1 MRSLVCSSD
10 ANAALCAG
18 HFQPYLQFDAALQSQ
33 ICDGVRFVP
42 LREGERL
49 TSLAGTQI
57 SVMSGKARLSSTGRT
72 LNDKSTR
79 TTPFRVSARGDILQ
93 ALEDSLLALAD
104 CDFIDHLTAWHAL
117 TLHALDA
124 GDVVAERWAKCQ
136 RAKPFSRL
144 PLECAQAAFSR
155 MDSRRV
161 MAGVEV
167 VHQGAPG
174 DTFYALYSGQAEVW
188 QHGFNDRTPHKIAS
202 LRAGDTFGEEALMNG
217 AASAVSVR
225 MASDG
230 QLLTLPRAVYLDL
243 IAHPPIQG
251 ISPAETKHR
260 LNDGWI
266 ALDVRFSEEYQE
278 GRVAQAVS
286 LPLQALAD
294 QAEASL
300 SRAER
305 YVVVCTSGKRSAVA
319 ALLLAQRGYQV
330 ANLRNG
336 LRDTGFELE
345 KSQSAQKAVA

>member
-1 MRSLVCSSD
+1 MRSLVSNSD
-10 ANAALCAG
+10 ANAALSAG
-18 HFQPYLQFDAALQSQ
+18 RFQPYLQFDEAQQSQ

-57 SVMSGKARLSSTGRT
+57 SVMSGKVRLSSTGRT

-79 TTPFRVSARGDILQ
+79 ATPFRVSARGDILQ

-104 CDFIDHLTAWHAL
+104 CDFIDHLTAWRAL

-124 GDVVAERWAKCQ
+124 GGVVGDRWATFQ
-136 RAKPFSRL
+136 RAKPFSRM

-155 MDSRRV
+155 MDSQRV
-161 MAGVEV
+161 MAGEEV
-167 VHQGAPG
+167 VHQGTPSA
-174 DTFYALYSGQAEVW
+174 TFYALCSGQAEVW
-188 QHGFNDRTPHKIAS
+188 RQGFNDSTPHQIGH
-202 LRAGDTFGEEALMNG
+202 LNPGDTFGEEALITGG
-217 AASAVSVR
+217 ASPVSVR
-225 MASDG
+225 MVNDG
-230 QLLTLPRAVYLDL
+230 ELLALPRAVFINLL
-243 IAHPPIQG
+243 AHPPIQG

-266 ALDVRFSEEYQE
+266 ALDVRFPEEYQE
-278 GRVAQAVS
+278 GHVAQAAS
-286 LPLQALAD
+286 LPLQSLAD

-330 ANLRNG
+330 ANLKNG
-336 LRDTGFELE
+336 LRDAGFDLE
-345 KSQSAQKAVA
+345 KNQLEKKAVA